1 MIERA
6 KRTKKQPKAT
16 TERITMLDDRLLH
29 MTREE
34 AKAYLDAYLQERGL
48 ATGDGTVEPGS
59 PGVSKRP
66 GRRPSGR
73 RAQA

>member
-6 KRTKKQPKAT
+6 KRPEEDLEIAT
-16 TERITMLDDRLLH
+16 EPATVLDDRLLH

-48 ATGDGTVEPGS
+48 ATGSDAVDQES
-59 PGVSKRP
+59 RELP
-66 GRRPSGR
+66 GRSGGRPAAR
-73 RAQA
+73 

>member
-6 KRTKKQPKAT
+6 KRATKEPEIAVDRVT
-16 TERITMLDDRLLH
+16 VLDDRVLH

-48 ATGDGTVEPGS
+48 ATGAGSVDLGS
-59 PGVSKRP
+59 PGVPKRP
-66 GRRPSGR
+66 GRRPSAR